1 MHSQIMLQACLDR
14 THHSIARSIAV
25 LTALRGNCSRVLCW
39 LIELMTCFT
48 LQILGNFGMDVLE
61 ALSGTCTLWVAGR
74 RPTSHLAADLAVALG
89 ITCTHA
95 VTLMCQV
102 R

>member
-1 MHSQIMLQACLDR
+1 M
-14 THHSIARSIAV
+14 
-25 LTALRGNCSRVLCW
+25 
-39 LIELMTCFT
+39 
-48 LQILGNFGMDVLE
+48 QILGNFGMDVLE

-74 RPTSHLAADLAVALG
+74 RPTAHLAADLAVALG